1 MAMIHGRTATGAL
14 VPIKVAADGSLSVGT
29 ISPGAITIDNLSIEG
44 LFGGTPE
51 HWNGTA
57 GAAPATV
64 TFSKKSRSILFD
76 NTGDTN
82 ALLFSLDGGTKFK
95 TLPPESSI
103 CVNCDRTTVVVKTA
117 GAPTTTYEIIAVVAE
132 V

>member
-1 MAMIHGRTATGAL
+1 MAVVHGKTTLGSIIPVQVDSSGRLIMATVTVEA
-14 VPIKVAADGSLSVGT
+14 S
-29 ISPGAITIDNLSIEG
+29 
-44 LFGGTPE
+44 FGGKPE

-57 GAAPATV
+57 GAAPTTV
-64 TFSKKSRSILFD
+64 TFSDISRNIMID

-95 TLPPESSI
+95 TLPAESSI
-103 CVNCDRTTVVVKTA
+103 SLMCDRTTMVVKTA

-132 V
+132 